1 MQFLSLTIL
10 LVLVIVCNIGPR
22 FSLLPMSTS
31 FIIHILVS
39 QYKGNIFLYLF
50 IIDLIISFSLA
61 NSVCVSDITQLQNS
75 CIIRCVLF
83 CVYYTDMMGFARLLL
98 HHLPEIQTK
107 SQQKTV
113 TSTYPNVEQP
123 DTHPNLSTL

>member
-1 MQFLSLTIL
+1 
-10 LVLVIVCNIGPR
+10 
-22 FSLLPMSTS
+22 
-31 FIIHILVS
+31 
-39 QYKGNIFLYLF
+39 
-50 IIDLIISFSLA
+50 
-61 NSVCVSDITQLQNS
+61 
-75 CIIRCVLF
+75 
-83 CVYYTDMMGFARLLL
+83 MMGFARLLL